1 MNIYISGKELDF
13 DYGLHSLGT
22 SFSGSPDVSICKGTG
37 DGLNVFY
44 GENEATFS
52 MGEHSL
58 TVKFDENDRRE
69 ATNIIKAGAYKVLA
83 AFYKKELPWGTLS
96 GVRPTKI
103 PMRMINEGYSD
114 EEILKALKEVYLIS
128 DEKNEL
134 GLKVAKKESEILAP
148 INVKDGYSLYI
159 GIPFCPTTCAYCSFT
174 SYPINAMKNK
184 VDDYIFTLIYELEEV
199 AKMFKEKTLQ
209 SIYIGGGTPTSIS
222 AEQLDRL
229 LSAVD
234 LFFDRSNV
242 LEYTVEAGRPDSI
255 TREKLEVIKN
265 HNVSRISVNPQTLNQ
280 KTLELI
286 GRRHTVDQTIE
297 CFNMARELGFT
308 NINMDFIVGLP
319 GESYEDLAYS
329 MEEVKKL
336 NPDNLTFHA
345 LAVKR
350 AGRIRSIQREGA
362 QNEYE
367 EKLLSSEITDEHM
380 RLTEKT
386 AAELGMEPYYL
397 YRQQSMTGSF
407 ENVGYATEGNEGIYN
422 ILMMEEVQSIVA
434 CGAGTVTKRVFEDE
448 HIERCDNVK
457 DVNLYIEKIEE
468 MIERKRQLFS
478 TIEC

>member
-22 SFSGSPDVSICKGTG
+22 SFSGSPDVSIEKGEG

-44 GENEATFS
+44 GENEARFT
-52 MGEHSL
+52 MGEFTQ
-58 TVKFDENDRRE
+58 TVKFDESDRRE

-83 AFYKKELPWGTLS
+83 AYYKKELPWGTLS

-103 PMRMINEGYSD
+103 PMRMLNEGSTDD
-114 EEILKALKEVYLIS
+114 EIIKALKEVYLIS
-128 DEKNEL
+128 DAKNEL
-134 GLKVAKKESEILAP
+134 GLKVAKKEREILAP
-148 INVKDGYSLYI
+148 INVKEGYSLYI
-159 GIPFCPTTCAYCSFT
+159 GIPFCPSTCAYCSFT
-174 SYPINAMKNK
+174 SYPIGAMKNK
-184 VDDYIFTLIYELEEV
+184 VDDYISTLVYELSEV
-199 AKMFKEKTLQ
+199 SKMFKDRTLQ

-222 AEQLDRL
+222 AEQLDKL
-229 LSAVD
+229 LTAVD
-234 LFFDRSNV
+234 EYFDRKDV

-255 TREKLEVIKN
+255 TREKLEVIKD
-265 HNVSRISVNPQTLNQ
+265 HKVSRISVNPQTLNQ

-297 CFNMARELGFT
+297 CFNMARDLGFN

-319 GESYEDLAYS
+319 GETYEDLVYS

-336 NPDNLTFHA
+336 KPDNLTFHA

-362 QNEYE
+362 TNEYE
-367 EKLLSSEITDEHM
+367 EKLLSSEITDKHM
-380 RLTEKT
+380 DLTELT
-386 AAELGMEPYYL
+386 AKEIGMEPYYL

-457 DVNLYIEKIEE
+457 DVGLYIEKIEE
-468 MIERKRQLFS
+468 MLERKRELFS
-478 TIEC
+478 VT

>member
-58 TVKFDENDRRE
+58 TVKFDENDRKE

-103 PMRMINEGYSD
+103 PMRMLNEGYSE

-128 DEKNEL
+128 DSKNEL
-134 GLKVAKKESEILAP
+134 GLRVAKKESEILAP

-255 TREKLEVIKN
+255 TKEKLEVIKK

-286 GRRHTVDQTIE
+286 GRRHTVDQTVE
-297 CFNMARELGFT
+297 CFNLARELGFT

-336 NPDNLTFHA
+336 KPDNLTFHA

-350 AGRIRSIQREGA
+350 AGRIRSIQRDGA

-367 EKLLSSEITDEHM
+367 EKLLSSEITDKHM
-380 RLTEKT
+380 HLTEKT
-386 AAELGMEPYYL
+386 AKEIGMEPYYL

-434 CGAGTVTKRVFEDE
+434 CGCGTVSKRVFEDE

-468 MIERKRQLFS
+468 MIERKRRLF
-478 TIEC
+478 E

>member
-1 MNIYISGKELDF
+1 MNIYISGKDLDF

-22 SFSGSPDVSICKGTG
+22 SFSGSPDVSICKGEG
-37 DGLNVFY
+37 NGLNVFY

-52 MGEHSL
+52 MGEHTL
-58 TVKFDENDRRE
+58 TVKFDESDKRE
-69 ATNIIKAGAYKVLA
+69 ATNIIKAGAYKVLSA
-83 AFYKKELPWGTLS
+83 YYDKELPWGTLS

-103 PMRMINEGYSD
+103 PMRMLNEGYSD
-114 EEILKALKEVYLIS
+114 NEILKALKEVYLIS
-128 DEKNEL
+128 DSKNEL
-134 GLKVAKKESEILAP
+134 GLKVAKKEREILSP

-184 VDDYIFTLIYELEEV
+184 VDDYISALVYELGEV
-199 AKMFKEKTLQ
+199 SKMFKDKTLQ

-222 AEQLDRL
+222 AEQLDKL
-229 LSAVD
+229 LIAVD
-234 LFFDRSNV
+234 DNFDRKKV

-255 TREKLEVIKN
+255 TIEKLEVIKK

-286 GRRHTVDQTIE
+286 GRRHTVDQTVE

-336 NPDNLTFHA
+336 KPDNLTFHA

-367 EKLLSSEITDEHM
+367 KKLLSSEITDKHM
-380 RLTEKT
+380 QLTEET
-386 AAELGMEPYYL
+386 ARQMGMEPYYL

-434 CGAGTVTKRVFEDE
+434 CGCGTVTKRVFEDE

-457 DVNLYIEKIEE
+457 DVGLYIEKIEE
-468 MIERKRQLFS
+468 MIERKRQLFNV
-478 TIEC
+478 